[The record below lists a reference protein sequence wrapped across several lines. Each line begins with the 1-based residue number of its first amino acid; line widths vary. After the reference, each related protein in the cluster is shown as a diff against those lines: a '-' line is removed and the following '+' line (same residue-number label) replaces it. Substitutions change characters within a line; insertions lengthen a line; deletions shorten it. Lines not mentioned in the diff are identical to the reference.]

1 MFIYLNGTAQPV
13 SDIHIWKTCA
23 INNFVKMPL
32 YVDKSVSDLQIEVA
46 IYVFELSAGN
56 CHR

>member
-1 MFIYLNGTAQPV
+1 
-13 SDIHIWKTCA
+13 
-23 INNFVKMPL
+23 MPL